1 MEKVEAESHNKK
13 FEIVIAL
20 TGMMGGALLPF
31 IQFLGWGFFVFLIA
45 NFLSMI
51 FFYGRKMY
59 WLAAL
64 AFYFVIVDGIG
75 VWIHLLKGWL
85 I

>member
-1 MEKVEAESHNKK
+1 MEDATHSKK

-31 IQFLGWGFFVFLIA
+31 SEFLGWGFFVFLIA

-51 FFYGRKMY
+51 FFYGRMMY

-75 VWIHLLKGWL
+75 VWIHLLKDWVQ
-85 I
+85 

>member
-1 MEKVEAESHNKK
+1 VENVETETHNKK
-13 FEIVIAL
+13 FEIVIAI
-20 TGMMGGALLPF
+20 TGMTGGAMLPF
-31 IQFLGWGFFVFLIA
+31 PEFLGWGFFVFLIA
-45 NFLSMI
+45 NLLSMI

-75 VWIHLLKGWL
+75 MWINLLKGWL
-85 I
+85 V

>member
-1 MEKVEAESHNKK
+1 MEDATHSKK

-20 TGMMGGALLPF
+20 TGMLGGALLPF
-31 IQFLGWGFFVFLIA
+31 SEFLGWGFFVFLIA

-75 VWIHLLKGWL
+75 VWIHLLKDWVQ
-85 I
+85 

>member
-1 MEKVEAESHNKK
+1 MEKVETNAHNKK

-20 TGMMGGALLPF
+20 TGMLGGIMLPF
-31 IQFLGWGFFVFLIA
+31 PEYLGWGFFVFLIA

-64 AFYFVIVDGIG
+64 AFYFVIVDAIG
-75 VWIHLLKGWL
+75 VWINLLKGWL
-85 I
+85 V

>member
-1 MEKVEAESHNKK
+1 M
-13 FEIVIAL
+13 
-20 TGMMGGALLPF
+20 P
-31 IQFLGWGFFVFLIA
+31 FFVFLIA

-64 AFYFVIVDGIG
+64 AFYFVIVDAIG
-75 VWIHLLKGWL
+75 VWINLLKGWL
-85 I
+85 V

>member
-1 MEKVEAESHNKK
+1 MGDMEKGTHSKK
-13 FEIVIAL
+13 FEIIIAI
-20 TGMMGGALLPF
+20 TGMVGGIMLPF
-31 IQFLGWGFFVFLIA
+31 PEYLGWGFLVFLIA

-64 AFYFVIVDGIG
+64 AFYFVVVDAIG
-75 VWIHLLKGWL
+75 VWINLLKGWL

>member
-1 MEKVEAESHNKK
+1 MGVVEEGAHNKK
-13 FEIVIAL
+13 FEIIIAI
-20 TGMMGGALLPF
+20 TGMLGGIMLPF
-31 IQFLGWGFFVFLIA
+31 PDYLGWGFLVFLIA

-64 AFYFVIVDGIG
+64 AFYFVVVDAIG
-75 VWIHLLKGWL
+75 VWINLLKGWL
-85 I
+85 V